1 MGLKSSLTSRQTKYG
16 LNTALYI
23 LAALAIVVILNLI
36 VLRAPTRLGKY
47 STNWQWDLTA
57 NKRFSLSQQTLQ
69 ILEKLDKDI
78 QLIYFDRQNN
88 FAAVRDLLEQFPSH
102 SKRVSVSYVDP
113 DREPAKA
120 TQYAV
125 KEYGKLVVAASDMNE
140 QAKGTKEEDIIN
152 SIIRVLKGG
161 VKKNIYFLQGHGE
174 REIESAERLGYS
186 EAKKALESNTYQIKT
201 LSLLAEKPAVPDDC
215 KVLVIAGAQKEF
227 LDPEI
232 AAIKK
237 YMMEG
242 GRVFFLLTPFTPPN
256 LVKLLAEYG
265 VDASNTLVVDVS
277 GIGRLFGTDELMPLA
292 LQYENHAITKGMANT
307 ASLFPFA
314 NAVRSATGA
323 MPGAD
328 FQLIAKTTDKSWATK
343 DVHAKQVSFHKGQDI
358 EGPLALAGAGVFHD
372 PGAPMAIETRY
383 VVSGSA
389 DLISNAILGFN
400 GNRDLFL
407 NMVNW
412 LSSDEDL
419 IAVRPKDPEDRPVE
433 LTPTQ
438 LQMVKYFS
446 LVLIPLAVVLSG
458 FGVWWR
464 RRG

>member
-1 MGLKSSLTSRQTKYG
+1 MSFKSHLTSRQTKYG
-16 LNTALYI
+16 LNTALYV
-23 LAALAIVVILNLI
+23 LAALAIVVVINLI

-57 NKRFSLSQQTLQ
+57 NKRYSLSQQTLQ
-69 ILEKLDKDI
+69 ILSKLDKKVE
-78 QLIYFDRQNN
+78 LIYFDRQNN
-88 FAAVRDLLEQFPSH
+88 FAAVRDLLDQFPSH
-102 SKRVSVSYVDP
+102 SRLVSVSYVDP

-120 TQYAV
+120 RQYNV
-125 KEYGKLVVAASDMNE
+125 KEYAKIIVVAGDKSEA
-140 QAKGTKEEDIIN
+140 AKGTKEEDIIN

-161 VKKNIYFLQGHGE
+161 AKNVYFLQGHGE
-174 REIESAERLGYS
+174 REIDSTERLGYS
-186 EAKKALESNTYQIKT
+186 EAKKALESSNYQVKT
-201 LSLLAEKPAVPDDC
+201 LSLLEEKPAVPEDC
-215 KVLVIAGAQKEF
+215 KVLVIAGPQKDF

-242 GRVFFLLTPFTPPN
+242 GRVLFLITPFTPPK
-256 LVKLLAEYG
+256 LVQMLADYG

-292 LQYENHAITKGMANT
+292 LQYENHPITKDMANT

-314 NAVRSATGA
+314 NAIRNSDKP

-328 FQLIAKTTDKSWATK
+328 FQLIAKTTPKSWATK
-343 DVHAKQVSFHKGQDI
+343 DVHAKEVSFRKGQDI
-358 EGPLALAGAGVFHD
+358 EGPVALVGAGVFHD

-407 NMVNW
+407 NMMNW

-433 LTPTQ
+433 LTPAQ
-438 LQMVKYFS
+438 LQMIFYLA
-446 LVLIPLAVVLSG
+446 LVVLPLAVVLSG

>member
-1 MGLKSSLTSRQTKYG
+1 MGFKDHLTSRQTKYG
-16 LNTALYI
+16 LNTALYA
-23 LAALAIVVILNLI
+23 LAGLAIVVIINLI
-36 VLRAPTRLGKY
+36 VLRAPTRLGQY

-57 NKRFSLSQQTLQ
+57 NKRFSLSPQTKQ
-69 ILEKLDKDI
+69 ILSKLDKNV

-88 FAAVRDLLEQFPSH
+88 FGGVKDLLEQFPGLS
-102 SKRVSVSYVDP
+102 RLVTVSFVDP

-120 TQYAV
+120 TQYGI
-125 KEYGKLVVAASDMNE
+125 KEYGKIVVVAGDKNE
-140 QAKGTKEEDIIN
+140 QTKGIKEEDVIN

-161 VKKNIYFLQGHGE
+161 AKNVCFLQGHGE
-174 REIESAERLGYS
+174 REMESTERLGYS
-186 EAKKALESNTYQIKT
+186 EAKKALEGSNYQIKP
-201 LSLLAEKPAVPDDC
+201 LSLLQEKPEVPPDC
-215 KVLVIAGAQKEF
+215 KVVVIAGPQKEL

-242 GRVFFLLTPFTPPN
+242 GRVFLLLTPFTPPK
-256 LVKLLAEYG
+256 LVQLFAEYG
-265 VDASNTLVVDVS
+265 ADVSNTLVVDVS

-292 LQYENHAITKGMANT
+292 LQYENHVITKDMANIAT
-307 ASLFPFA
+307 LFPFA
-314 NAVRSATGA
+314 NAVQTSTGF

-328 FQLIAKTTDKSWATK
+328 FQLIAKTTANSWATK
-343 DVHAKQVSFHKGQDI
+343 DVHSKEVSFQKGRDI
-358 EGPLALAGAGVFHD
+358 EGPVALAGAGVFHD

-389 DLISNAILGFN
+389 DMIGNAILSFN

-407 NMVNW
+407 NMMNW

-419 IAVRPKDPEDRPVE
+419 IAVRPKDPEARPVE

-438 LQMVKYFS
+438 LRMIFYLA
-446 LVLIPLAVVLSG
+446 LVVVPLAVVISG